1 MAGRRVVYYLL
12 LNILVSTLVTGSIL
26 FFYDRS
32 HRADC
37 AVPPGLTTQASS
49 TAFSPVAGGVKVNI
63 VSIIGAGTAG
73 SETVVIQNVGSEA
86 LVLTGWQLKDSQGDS
101 YTFPQLTLYPRGT
114 VQVHTAAGQDSA
126 VDLYWGRSKPV
137 WTTDELATLYDVSGA
152 ARAFY
157 PVP

>member
-1 MAGRRVVYYLL
+1 MTGRRVVFYLL
-12 LNILVSTLVTGSIL
+12 LNILVSALVTGSIL

-32 HRADC
+32 HQADC
-37 AVPPGLTTQASS
+37 AVPPGLSTLPGS
-49 TAFSPVAGGVKVNI
+49 TALSPITGGVKLNI

-73 SETVVIQNVGSEA
+73 SEMVVIQNVGSEA
-86 LVLTGWQLKDSQGDS
+86 LVLTGWQLKDSQGDA

-114 VQVHTAAGQDSA
+114 LQVHTAVGQDSA
-126 VDLYWGRSKPV
+126 VDLYWGRSSPV
-137 WTTDELATLYDVSGA
+137 WTTGQLATLYDVSGA

>member
-1 MAGRRVVYYLL
+1 MNGRRVIYYLL
-12 LNILVSTLVTGSIL
+12 LNIFVSATVTGSIL

-37 AVPPGLTTQASS
+37 EVPLALSTLPGS
-49 TAFSPVAGGVKVNI
+49 TALSPVSGGVKVNI
-63 VSIIGAGTAG
+63 VSIVGAGTAG
-73 SETVVIQNVGSEA
+73 SEMVVLQNIGTEA

-101 YTFPQLTLYPRGT
+101 YTFPQLTLYPSGT
-114 VQVHTAAGQDSA
+114 VQVHTTAGHDTA
-126 VDLYWGRSKPV
+126 VDLYWGRSSPV
-137 WTTDELATLYDVSGA
+137 WTTGELATLYDVSGA